1 MPHLLAIE
9 SSDSLLS
16 LALVPLD
23 AADTSQSPADM
34 LEENLLPSTG
44 VFFTSSSRQP
54 TAERLLPAVDFL
66 LRDAGISA
74 DDLAGVAINAGPGSF
89 TGLRV
94 SAIVAKTIAERQSI
108 PLVPVPGLL
117 ARALA
122 HVGGRLQPGWP
133 VVVMADARR
142 GEVFGAV
149 YDLPEDAL
157 HVADADDADASELRR
172 AMGGHKSA
180 GHLHETAGGCCGGG
194 GHHTEHHD
202 PHEDHQHDHHDED
215 SPSLPW
221 RTLLKPLN
229 SPAAG
234 FLLEVKGRLGGRP
247 CVLCCSQQVLAML
260 GQAASGIPRTWEYM
274 PGEPPAQVTAR
285 EVAALGR
292 VMLRAGAT
300 ADPVAFEPRYIREAD
315 AKLPA
320 VPQPPMPQ

>member
-16 LALVPLD
+16 LAVVPLG
-23 AADTSQSPADM
+23 AADASLSPADM
-34 LEENLLPSTG
+34 LEENLLPLAG

-66 LRDAGISA
+66 LRDAGITA
-74 DDLAGVAINAGPGSF
+74 VELAGIAINAGPGSF

-94 SAIVAKTIAERQSI
+94 GAVVAKTIAERQSI

-122 HVGGRLQPGWP
+122 HLGGRLQPGWP

-157 HVADADDADASELRR
+157 HAAAADDADAAELRR
-172 AMGGHKSA
+172 AMGGHQSA
-180 GHLHETAGGCCGGG
+180 GHLQESAGGCCGGG
-194 GHHTEHHD
+194 EHHGHDEDHHREHHD
-202 PHEDHQHDHHDED
+202 EEHA
-215 SPSLPW
+215 SLPW
-221 RTLLKPLN
+221 RTLLKPVN
-229 SPAAG
+229 APAAG

-247 CVLCCSQQVLAML
+247 CVLCCSQQVLTML
-260 GQAASGIPRTWEYM
+260 GQAASGIPPTWEYM

-300 ADPVAFEPRYIREAD
+300 TDPVAFEPRYIREAD